1 MKWILLLIVLVVI
14 AAMVLSVYRRTN
26 RLNRAGAA
34 ETAEAARD
42 AAAIDAAAGVPP
54 IIDPITVGAQ
64 NDLDQPVFADRD
76 QLVGDQQAGDQQAG
90 DQQSVEAAER
100 SADEITPGPAGEH
113 PVEGVPVTEPVTDD
127 EDWHPERATRTDSSD

>member
-34 ETAEAARD
+34 ETAEAARA

-90 DQQSVEAAER
+90 DQHRR
-100 SADEITPGPAGEH
+100 SKRPSGAQTKSL
-113 PVEGVPVTEPVTDD
+113 
-127 EDWHPERATRTDSSD
+127 RARRGSTRSRAYRSPNR